1 MVQRWSS
8 GVNLI
13 RPLFTYLREVR
24 LLPCSYATRTTTS
37 TCSSPDKERRV
48 THRLGRDGRE
58 HARRSDLSAAE
69 RLRNGRCIN
78 CDGCGEGL
86 EQVLPTA
93 LPSSAAHRLRTE
105 KLTRPGR

>member
-58 HARRSDLSAAE
+58 HARDAATSPQRSVSGTAVASIATVAE
-69 RLRNGRCIN
+69 KVSSKFFRPRSPRLLLT
-78 CDGCGEGL
+78 DCG
-86 EQVLPTA
+86 Q
-93 LPSSAAHRLRTE
+93 
-105 KLTRPGR
+105 KN